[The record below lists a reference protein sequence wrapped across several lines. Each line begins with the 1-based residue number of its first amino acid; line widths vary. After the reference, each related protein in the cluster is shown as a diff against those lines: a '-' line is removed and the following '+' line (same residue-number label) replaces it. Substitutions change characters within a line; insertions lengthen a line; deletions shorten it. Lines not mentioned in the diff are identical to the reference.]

1 MSISNPSV
9 VSTSRIDQFWQ
20 NIPFELTDLKNTSER
35 HHELPM
41 ARIKKIMKMDDS
53 VQQCVRIGKTD
64 NLDDW
69 FGSACYC
76 GQGL

>member
-9 VSTSRIDQFWQ
+9 MSTSRVDRFWQ
-20 NIPFELTDLKNTSER
+20 DIAFELTDGKSGSER

-53 VQQCVRIGKTD
+53 VQQCVRIGIAD

-69 FGSACYC
+69 FGSTCYC
-76 GQGL
+76 GQSV